1 MDDMIRFLLL
11 IAIEKIAR
19 YFYFNDRA
27 VAQVLVLNF
36 LTPGTNPMK
45 RFLLL
50 IVVCAFSLSEL
61 DAAVVNG
68 KVMFLTKRGQ
78 KPVVNETLVWLDALG
93 RAPKRPA
100 STFTMTTRSK
110 AFLPHVLAVP
120 SGSTV
125 NFPNEDPISHNLF
138 SLTPGNTFDLG
149 LYRKGPGKPHKFEAP
164 GVVNVYCNIHPN
176 MSAVVHV
183 MGTPYYGFTDA
194 NGDYSFDVPPGKYR
208 VTAWNEQGG
217 SATMDIDVAAGG
229 NATGLPL
236 LTIDGRNAR
245 AVQHKN
251 KFGQAYKAPKD
262 Y

>member
-1 MDDMIRFLLL
+1 
-11 IAIEKIAR
+11 
-19 YFYFNDRA
+19 
-27 VAQVLVLNF
+27 
-36 LTPGTNPMK
+36 MK
-45 RFLLL
+45 RFFLA
-50 IVVCAFSLSEL
+50 IVVCAFSFLEL

-93 RAPKRPA
+93 RAPKRPG

-120 SGSTV
+120 AGSTV
-125 NFPNEDPISHNLF
+125 TFPNEDPITHNLF
-138 SLTPGNTFDLG
+138 SLSVGNTFDLG
-149 LYRKGPGKPHKFEAP
+149 LYKRGAGKSHKFEAP

-183 MGTPYYGFTDA
+183 MGTPYYGFSDA

-208 VTAWNEQGG
+208 VTAWNEQVG
-217 SATMDIDVAAGG
+217 SATSEIDVAGDGKVAG
-229 NATGLPL
+229 TTL

-251 KFGQAYKAPKD
+251 KFGQAYKEPKD

>member
-1 MDDMIRFLLL
+1 
-11 IAIEKIAR
+11 
-19 YFYFNDRA
+19 
-27 VAQVLVLNF
+27 
-36 LTPGTNPMK
+36 MK
-45 RFLLL
+45 RFLLT
-50 IVVCAFSLSEL
+50 IVVCALSFIEL

-93 RAPKRPA
+93 RAPKRPG

-120 SGSTV
+120 AGSTV
-125 NFPNEDPISHNLF
+125 TFPNEDPITHNLF
-138 SLTPGNTFDLG
+138 SLTPGNIFDLG
-149 LYRKGPGKPHKFEAP
+149 LYKRGAGKSHKFEAP
-164 GVVNVYCNIHPN
+164 GVVNVYCNVHPN

-183 MGTPYYGFTDA
+183 MSTPYYGFSDA

-217 SATMDIDVAAGG
+217 SATSEIDVLGDG
-229 NATGLPL
+229 RITGATL

-245 AVQHKN
+245 DVQHKN

>member
-1 MDDMIRFLLL
+1 
-11 IAIEKIAR
+11 
-19 YFYFNDRA
+19 
-27 VAQVLVLNF
+27 
-36 LTPGTNPMK
+36 MK
-45 RFLLL
+45 RFL
-50 IVVCAFSLSEL
+50 CAIFVYALAVTEL
-61 DAAVVNG
+61 DAAAVNG

-78 KPVVNETLVWLDALG
+78 KPVVSETLVWLDAAG
-93 RAPKRPA
+93 RAPKRPG
-100 STFTMTTRSK
+100 SSFTMTTRSK

-120 SGSTV
+120 AGSTV
-125 NFPNEDPISHNLF
+125 AFPNEDPITHNLF

-149 LYRKGPGKPHKFEAP
+149 LYRKGAGKSHKFEAP
-164 GVVNVYCNIHPN
+164 GVVNVYCNVHPN

-183 MGTPYYGFTDA
+183 MTTPYYGFADA

-217 SATMDIDVAAGG
+217 SATSEIEVAANGHVAG
-229 NATGLPL
+229 ATL